1 MAMPPL
7 LNLSDAPKDPIERL
21 MYLSGVK
28 ERVNEELE
36 VELSEAY
43 FQARLQHR
51 FEAALAAGP
60 YALKRALRLTR
71 HANQKRGRSIRWGDG
86 LDATSTAY
94 RRQSRNL

>member
-1 MAMPPL
+1 MPMTPL
-7 LNLSDAPKDPIERL
+7 LNLDTAPKDPIERL

-28 ERVNEELE
+28 ERVNQELE
-36 VELSEAY
+36 IALSEAY

-60 YALKRALRLTR
+60 YALKRALALTR
-71 HANQKRGRSIRWGDG
+71 HENQRRGRSVRWGDG

-94 RRQSRNL
+94 RRR